1 MDINR
6 KNMDFLFQGFNTQF
20 TTALEQVPDS
30 WQRFCGVIQS
40 GVNSDAAQK
49 ADKLIQSGKDALKGL
64 FKKK

>member
-1 MDINR
+1 MTDKVKEGVQKSIE
-6 KNMDFLFQGFNTQF
+6 KLG
-20 TTALEQVPDS
+20 
-30 WQRFCGVIQS
+30 GVIQS